1 MLMGD
6 QKNYVGYFQF
16 FVVEVLSV
24 EALLGINEIHRHGLR
39 INTEAG
45 FAYHDKVGKLLTN
58 LIYKTPYDFGS
69 IQTEGELEDEYEGL
83 QRENRQKT
91 YSGNAATEGNVR
103 ALEAKG
109 ETHTVGVLQEDEEFD
124 EELEQAKAPT
134 VSLQTD
140 NDKDEDI

>member
-1 MLMGD
+1 MNKETWEKINLRGELKLKPQVKGFEAVNGSRISCIGSIILKIMLMGE

-16 FVVEVLSV
+16 FVVEMLSV

-69 IQTEGELEDEYEGL
+69 IQTEGELEDEYEDCCL
-83 QRENRQKT
+83 
-91 YSGNAATEGNVR
+91 
-103 ALEAKG
+103 
-109 ETHTVGVLQEDEEFD
+109 
-124 EELEQAKAPT
+124 
-134 VSLQTD
+134 
-140 NDKDEDI
+140 